1 MNEQARLPGDGSDTS
16 AGQQNTPGSDLPGFV
31 ASPEEMRLVEA
42 LRMGDEAA
50 FMALIEQYH
59 MPLLRLALLY
69 VPDRAVA
76 EEVVQETWIG
86 VLQGIHRFE
95 GRSSLKTWMFRI
107 LMNRARTHAQREGR
121 SVPFSSLT
129 DFEQDAQE
137 GPVDADRFVPADH
150 PRLAGHWVS
159 FPASWDEIPEDH
171 LLSQETRG
179 RIEQAVQALPPN
191 QREVITLH
199 DIEGCSSEEIRNLL
213 GISAVNQRVLLHRAR
228 SQVRRALEHYLK
240 EEG

>member
-1 MNEQARLPGDGSDTS
+1 MNEQTPQPGNMPERSAMQPNTQGAGFSGS
-16 AGQQNTPGSDLPGFV
+16 V
-31 ASPEEMRLVEA
+31 ASSDDWRLVEA

-50 FMALIEQYH
+50 FMALVEQYH
-59 MPLLRLALLY
+59 MPLLRLALMY
-69 VPDRAVA
+69 VSDRTVA
-76 EEVVQETWIG
+76 EEVVQDTWIG

-95 GRSSLKTWMFRI
+95 GRSSLKTWIFRI

-129 DFEQDAQE
+129 DFDSEPVD
-137 GPVDADRFVPADH
+137 GPVDADRFIQADQ
-150 PRLAGHWVS
+150 PQQAGHWIS
-159 FPASWDEIPEDH
+159 FPASWDDVPEDH
-171 LLSQETRG
+171 LLSQETRK
-179 RIEQAVQALPPN
+179 RIEQAVQALPTT

-228 SQVRRALEHYLK
+228 AQVRRALERYLK
-240 EEG
+240 EE